1 MSTMNLF
8 ELATRKKFRFESKA
22 GLLSV
27 EDLWDLPLDS
37 RTKASL
43 NEVAI
48 NISRELKAQTES
60 FVAIAK
66 KDTTNEQKLEIVKY
80 VIDVRLEEAKA
91 IAEAQ
96 DRAAQRAKIDELV
109 AKKKDESLEGLSLEE
124 LLAMREQV

>member
-1 MSTMNLF
+1 MSTVNLF

-96 DRAAQRAKIDELV
+96 DRAAQRAKIDELI

>member
-1 MSTMNLF
+1 MSTVNLF

-91 IAEAQ
+91 ITEAQ
-96 DRAAQRAKIDELV
+96 DRAAQRAKIDELI

>member
-96 DRAAQRAKIDELV
+96 DRAAQRAKIDELI